1 MHIVD
6 GDFYSGPG
14 MKSQMFLCHC
24 WEVICDYLLKLPQ
37 RRATLR
43 GCLIDTN
50 RPVRHGLRFIFKINE
65 SGGCGGRSIEI
76 TGENKK

>member
-1 MHIVD
+1 M
-6 GDFYSGPG
+6 
-14 MKSQMFLCHC
+14 
-24 WEVICDYLLKLPQ
+24 
-37 RRATLR
+37 R